1 MPNHH
6 FLSLER
12 EPHVLLLQI
21 SILKPADLVEAKHYE
36 LLSNKFTSYLAVW
49 YHKSHLAVT
58 ALNYSVINSAS
69 FLSSYFTVKKSEVEC
84 LIRLFCS
91 LAERPS
97 GKLADARLD
106 CNTFRGIL
114 HNIFGMTDD
123 TLMNRGKESQQTEM
137 NQPKTEPT
145 QMSFPQDWTFSQ
157 YQTRKE

>member
-1 MPNHH
+1 MPKHH

-12 EPHVLLLQI
+12 ELHVLLLQI

-36 LLSNKFTSYLAVW
+36 LLSNKFTSYLVVW
-49 YHKSHLAVT
+49 YHKSQLAVT

-69 FLSSYFTVKKSEVEC
+69 FLSYFTVKKSEVQC

-123 TLMNRGKESQQTEM
+123 TLMNRGKESQQIEM

-145 QMSFPQDWTFSQ
+145 RMSFPQDWTFSQ
-157 YQTRKE
+157 YHTRKE